1 MARAASLAK
10 TLDVTD
16 AAAAQ
21 ELNETEQRNL
31 RSVTDVLQYWNRQD
45 LEGVLAYYDDSI
57 TWLNIAMEETY
68 RGKAEVR
75 QFLRRLFAAFPDLN
89 FEVTYKIA
97 RNDNVAEQWFIRGTH
112 LGTFMGIPPTGRRV
126 EIPGMSM
133 AELRGGKFISDHF
146 YFDALGVL
154 RDMALMPPLSISET
168 PVGRGTLFLGVAAT
182 RLAGRLVAAIRR

>member
-1 MARAASLAK
+1 MTEAPLAPLL
-10 TLDVTD
+10 T
-16 AAAAQ
+16 
-21 ELNETEQRNL
+21 ETEQRNL

-45 LEGVLAYYDDSI
+45 LEGVLAYYDESI

-75 QFLRRLFAAFPDLN
+75 QFLRKLFAAFPDLN

-97 RNDNVAEQWFIRGTH
+97 RGDNVAEQWFIRGTH
-112 LGTFMGIPPTGRRV
+112 LGMFMGIPPTRRRV

-133 AELRGGKFISDHF
+133 AELREGKFVSDHF

-154 RDMALMPPLSISET
+154 RDMALMPPLSVSET
-168 PVGRGTLFLGVAAT
+168 AVGRGALALGVAGSRFGT
-182 RLAGRLVAAIRR
+182 WLAAAIRR

>member
-1 MARAASLAK
+1 M
-10 TLDVTD
+10 TD
-16 AAAAQ
+16 ATVTAA
-21 ELNETEQRNL
+21 LSETEQRNL

-68 RGKAEVR
+68 RGKNEVR
-75 QFLRRLFAAFPDLN
+75 AFLRRLFAAFPDLN

-97 RNDNVAEQWFIRGTH
+97 CGDNVAEQWYIRGTH
-112 LGTFMGIPPTGRRV
+112 LGTFMGIPPTGRPV

-133 AELRGGKFISDHF
+133 AELRDGRFVSDHF

-168 PVGRGTLFLGVAAT
+168 LIGRAALSLGVAGSK
-182 RLAGRLVAAIRR
+182 LGRGLISARPGRHR

>member
-1 MARAASLAK
+1 M
-10 TLDVTD
+10 TDTTVT
-16 AAAAQ
+16 A
-21 ELNETEQRNL
+21 ELSETEQRNL

-45 LEGVLAYYDDSI
+45 LEGVLNYYDDSI

-68 RGKAEVR
+68 RGKSEVR
-75 QFLRRLFAAFPDLN
+75 VFLRKLFTAFPDLN

-97 RNDNVAEQWFIRGTH
+97 RGDNVAEQWYIRGTH

-133 AELRGGKFISDHF
+133 AELRQAKFVCDHF

-154 RDMALMPPLSISET
+154 RDMALMPPLSVSET
-168 PVGRGTLFLGVAAT
+168 LVGRGALGMGVAVS
-182 RLAGRLVAAIRR
+182 RLARALIATIHHDRR

>member
-1 MARAASLAK
+1 MAEAA
-10 TLDVTD
+10 V
-16 AAAAQ
+16 AQ
-21 ELNETEQRNL
+21 PLTETEQRNL

-97 RNDNVAEQWFIRGTH
+97 RGDNVAEQWYIRGTH
-112 LGTFMGIPPTGRRV
+112 LGTFMGIPPTRRRV

-133 AELRGGKFISDHF
+133 AELRDAKFVSDHF

-154 RDMALMPPLSISET
+154 RDMALMPPLSVSET
-168 PVGRGTLFLGVAAT
+168 TVGRGALALGVAGS
-182 RLAGRLVAAIRR
+182 RLGSWLVGAIRR

>member
-1 MARAASLAK
+1 MTEAPPAPPL
-10 TLDVTD
+10 T
-16 AAAAQ
+16 
-21 ELNETEQRNL
+21 ETEQRNL

-45 LEGVLAYYDDSI
+45 LEGVLVYYDESI

-75 QFLRRLFAAFPDLN
+75 QFLRKLFAAFPDLN

-97 RNDNVAEQWFIRGTH
+97 RGDNVAEQWFIRGTH
-112 LGTFMGIPPTGRRV
+112 LGMFMGIPPTRRRV

-133 AELRGGKFISDHF
+133 AELREGKFVSDHF

-154 RDMALMPPLSISET
+154 RDMALMPPLSVSET
-168 PVGRGTLFLGVAAT
+168 AVGRGALALGVAGSRFGT
-182 RLAGRLVAAIRR
+182 WLAAAIRR

>member
-1 MARAASLAK
+1 MTEAPPAPPL
-10 TLDVTD
+10 T
-16 AAAAQ
+16 
-21 ELNETEQRNL
+21 ETEQRNL

-45 LEGVLAYYDDSI
+45 LEGVLAYYDESI

-75 QFLRRLFAAFPDLN
+75 QFLRKLFAAFPDLN

-97 RNDNVAEQWFIRGTH
+97 RGDNVAEQWFIRGTH
-112 LGTFMGIPPTGRRV
+112 LGTFMGIPPTRRRV

-133 AELRGGKFISDHF
+133 AELREGKFVSDHF

-154 RDMALMPPLSISET
+154 RDMALMPPLSVSET
-168 PVGRGTLFLGVAAT
+168 AVGRGALALGVAGSRFGT
-182 RLAGRLVAAIRR
+182 WLAGVIRR

>member
-1 MARAASLAK
+1 M
-10 TLDVTD
+10 TD
-16 AAAAQ
+16 ATVTAA
-21 ELNETEQRNL
+21 LSETEQRNL

-68 RGKAEVR
+68 RGKNEVR
-75 QFLRRLFAAFPDLN
+75 AFLRRLFAAFPDLN

-97 RNDNVAEQWFIRGTH
+97 RGDNVAEQWYIRGTH
-112 LGTFMGIPPTGRRV
+112 LGTFMGIPPTGRPV

-133 AELRGGKFISDHF
+133 AELRDGRFVSDHF

-168 PVGRGTLFLGVAAT
+168 PVGRAALSLGVAGSK
-182 RLAGRLVAAIRR
+182 LGRGLINARPGRRR